1 MMEESCCSAQRTL
14 VCSYSDNGLTGSVL
28 KEGWRTMTQAY
39 KVVIERDTQGG
50 YVATFP
56 EFAGCQTQARSLKT
70 LMERIREAM
79 AFSPGVDEP
88 AAVPRE
94 LANVAPDGGGG

>member
-1 MMEESCCSAQRTL
+1 MIESRCCRMQQSP
-14 VCSYSDNGLTGSVL
+14 VYSHADDDLTGPVL
-28 KEGWRTMTQAY
+28 KERERSMNQAH

-56 EFAGCQTQARSLKT
+56 GLMGRQAQARSLKT
-70 LMERIREAM
+70 LMDCIREAM
-79 AFSPGVDEP
+79 ALSLEVDEP

-94 LANVAPDGGGG
+94 DGQRLD